1 MKEYPNR
8 PPNKSSKI
16 NPEYLRYTGLGLQ
29 IIGVVLG
36 MAFLGH
42 WLDMRFE
49 NEIPGFTL
57 SLSLLAVIGIL
68 YKLIKSLSKK

>member
-8 PPNKSSKI
+8 RQNKSSKT

-36 MAFLGH
+36 MAIIGH
-42 WLDMRFE
+42 WLDKRFE
-49 NEIPGFTL
+49 NVIPGFTL
-57 SLSLLAVIGIL
+57 SLSLLAVFAIL
-68 YKLIKSLSKK
+68 YKLIKSANKK